1 MFRRKNPTDDDTPE
15 TGEAATPPRPETN
28 SDTLPPAARPRVPG
42 TVPDVGRRAI
52 DIGTPAAIRAAAAQ
66 ARRPKETKKL
76 VVGREIS
83 LSGEITACDT
93 LVVEGR
99 VEATLENSELL
110 EITPAALLKDGCRLT
125 RPLSPV
131 SSMVNWWF
139 VVGCWSPPEGGSS
152 GPSNMAAWWSKR
164 VAMSAAKSI
173 KLWTTHDTPA

>member
-15 TGEAATPPRPETN
+15 TDEAAASPKVKT
-28 SDTLPPAARPRVPG
+28 AADAPVVRRVPG

-83 LSGEITACDT
+83 LSGAITACDT

-99 VEATLENSELL
+99 VEATL
-110 EITPAALLKDGCRLT
+110 
-125 RPLSPV
+125 
-131 SSMVNWWF
+131 
-139 VVGCWSPPEGGSS
+139 
-152 GPSNMAAWWSKR
+152 
-164 VAMSAAKSI
+164 
-173 KLWTTHDTPA
+173 

>member
-15 TGEAATPPRPETN
+15 TGEAATPLIAETN
-28 SDTLPPAARPRVPG
+28 PDALPPARPRVPG

-83 LSGEITACDT
+83 LNGEITACDT

-99 VEATLENSELL
+99 VEATLENSD
-110 EITPAALLKDGCRLT
+110 LLKSPRAVPLRAGCRST
-125 RPLSPV
+125 RP
-131 SSMVNWWF
+131 
-139 VVGCWSPPEGGSS
+139 
-152 GPSNMAAWWSKR
+152 
-164 VAMSAAKSI
+164 
-173 KLWTTHDTPA
+173 